1 MTIIDAAVLREE
13 AEWLAAHPEFEERP
27 ATLREFL
34 GRDYLGIDSKVRE
47 AVKDVIA
54 DIMGETVSA
63 EKPTRYEKAIFTG
76 AIGIGKTTL
85 ASIVLTYV
93 THWCLCLLNPQEFFD
108 LLPGSRIAFM
118 EMSTSEG
125 QAKEVVFGDI
135 KARVQHS
142 PWFKK
147 YQPDKNF
154 KNQIRF
160 PKDVWIIPGDSTETT
175 FEGYN
180 ILGGILDEADSHK
193 LTKFK
198 DYASIGY
205 ETIYNR
211 MSSRFGDRGF
221 VLIIGQMKSATG
233 FAARKYNEFK
243 DDPQAYAKR
252 MTIWESRGEDYY
264 RCKEKGPHDFNKT
277 LAEGEVCGQVHTFF
291 YDTNR
296 KQIVPNGVAD
306 RITNTHLIEVPQ
318 LYRSQFETNPEKAL
332 KDLAGV
338 PPIVGDPFISL
349 THKVH
354 EARDAWIKRYGA
366 ESPVTTDG
374 RIESWFRAKDT
385 IKRVAHID
393 IGYASGGDAA
403 GIAMGHVPEMV
414 VIDGE
419 RKPFIVIDFLMRFTA
434 PPGRE
439 IMLSDLRQVIYT
451 LRDGRNFKL
460 QMVTLDGFQSI
471 DTVQQLQKRR
481 FASEYLSMD
490 RQIGPYQDLREAIYE
505 NRIAF
510 PPYVV
515 LGDIDGQRKEF
526 EIAIKELTEL
536 VDTGTKIDH
545 PDRGSKD
552 VADAMAGVV
561 FTLMGDRRYHHRSS
575 APSDSINNRSNDY
588 DRPTGVG
595 GISHPAFLGDSSK
608 GRSPVPPAMWGD
620 YRP

>member
-1 MTIIDAAVLREE
+1 MATIDALKLREE

-34 GRDYLGIDSKVRE
+34 GRDYLNIDSKVRD

-54 DIMGETVSA
+54 DIMGEEVSA
-63 EKPTRYEKAIFTG
+63 EKPTKYEKAIFSG
-76 AIGIGKTTL
+76 GIGTGKTTL

-93 THWCLCLLNPQEFFD
+93 THWCLCLWDPQEFFG

-135 KARVQHS
+135 KARVQNS

-147 YQPDKNF
+147 YPPDKAF

-198 DYASIGY
+198 DYAQIGFD
-205 ETIYNR
+205 TIYNR

-221 VLIIGQMKSATG
+221 VLIIGQMKSASG
-233 FAARKYNEFK
+233 FAARKFHEFEQ
-243 DDPQAYAKR
+243 DETSYAKR
-252 MTIWESRGEDYY
+252 LTIWESRGPEHY
-264 RCKEKGPHDFNKT
+264 RCHKVGPHKT
-277 LAEGEVCGQVHTFF
+277 HTSLADGEVCDQIHTFF

-296 KQIVPNGVAD
+296 KHIVPSGIVD
-306 RITNTHLIEVPQ
+306 RITNSFLIEVPE

-332 KDLAGV
+332 KDLAGI

-349 THKVH
+349 THKIH
-354 EARDAWIKRYGA
+354 EARDEWVARYGA
-366 ESPVTTDG
+366 ESPVRIDR
-374 RIESWFRAKDT
+374 RIEPWFTARDT

-393 IGYASGGDAA
+393 LGYAEGGDAA
-403 GIAMGHVPEMV
+403 AIAMGHVPEM
-414 VIDGE
+414 IDLDGE

-434 PPGRE
+434 PQGGE
-439 IMLSDLRQVIYT
+439 IMLSDIRQTIYA
-451 LRDGRNFKL
+451 LRDSRNFKL
-460 QMVTLDGFQSI
+460 QMITMDGFQSA
-471 DTVQQLQKRR
+471 DSVQQFHKRR
-481 FASEYLSMD
+481 FGCEYLSMD
-490 RQIGPYQDLREAIYE
+490 RQIGPYHDLREAIYE

-515 LGDIDGQRKEF
+515 LGQIDDRREEF
-526 EIAIKELTEL
+526 EVAIKELTEL

-545 PDRGSKD
+545 PQRGTKD
-552 VADAMAGVV
+552 IADAMAGVV

-575 APSDSINNRSNDY
+575 APSDYTNNRTE
-588 DRPTGVG
+588 RQTGVG
-595 GISHPAFLGDSSK
+595 SISHAAFLGDNSSL
-608 GRSPVPPAMWGD
+608 GSLMPPGMWD
-620 YRP
+620 FKR